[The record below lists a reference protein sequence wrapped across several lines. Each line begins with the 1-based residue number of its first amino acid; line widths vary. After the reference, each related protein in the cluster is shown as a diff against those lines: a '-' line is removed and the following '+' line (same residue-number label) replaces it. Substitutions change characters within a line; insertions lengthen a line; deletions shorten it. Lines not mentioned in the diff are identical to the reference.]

1 MYYDVS
7 TLPNNL
13 TRFNIFD
20 FGKEFL
26 NLDCH
31 ISYDNSFIK
40 FTYLNYK
47 KNFSITIEKISGV
60 LNIET
65 KFDSSDCNFLQLI
78 LKITATE
85 IKKLNLLPQINICE
99 DDLFLQKIAIS
110 SNFKKIPTLGK
121 FQFSIWKY
129 LGGWKK
135 RELNE
140 YTFI

>member
-65 KFDSSDCNFLQLI
+65 KFDSSDYNFLQLI

-129 LGGWKK
+129 LGG
-135 RELNE
+135 
-140 YTFI
+140 